1 MSATFDS
8 AMGSNHSHSQEV
20 QVESTTVDPK
30 QPLSL
35 PIQNRRT
42 PSATLAPPEPQLG
55 SGLPIKSRRTRG
67 VTLEPAP
74 GRETT
79 GYGERTLAAPPDMVR
94 SPAVLSS
101 PASQSKSHGSHPGTP
116 SVQIAQSARSRVHFA
131 TSPASV
137 VEITPYS
144 WASSASSPVFESPTS
159 PHLWMNTLHLSPPTG
174 YPAAPSTQAIPS
186 AVAAQVAPAAPPAPA
201 QVMLPLQAV
210 APAVPAAP
218 AVPSLPVTAG
228 QLSQAAAVPPMLP
241 QQVFWRAPAAAVT
254 AGAEWSGNP
263 PAPSVHPMHRQV
275 G

>member
-1 MSATFDS
+1 
-8 AMGSNHSHSQEV
+8 MGSNHSSHSQEV

-42 PSATLAPPEPQLG
+42 RSVTLAPPEPQLG

-74 GRETT
+74 GRETA
-79 GYGERTLAAPPDMVR
+79 GYGECTLAAPPDMAR
-94 SPAVLSS
+94 SPVAVLSS
-101 PASQSKSHGSHPGTP
+101 PASAQSKSHGSHPGTP

-174 YPAAPSTQAIPS
+174 YPAVPSTQAIPS
-186 AVAAQVAPAAPPAPA
+186 QAVAAQVAPAAPPAPA

-218 AVPSLPVTAG
+218 AVPSLPATAG
-228 QLSQAAAVPPMLP
+228 QLSQPAVPPMLP
-241 QQVFWRAPAAAVT
+241 QQVFWRAPAATTVT

-263 PAPSVHPMHRQV
+263 PAPSAHPMHR
-275 G
+275 